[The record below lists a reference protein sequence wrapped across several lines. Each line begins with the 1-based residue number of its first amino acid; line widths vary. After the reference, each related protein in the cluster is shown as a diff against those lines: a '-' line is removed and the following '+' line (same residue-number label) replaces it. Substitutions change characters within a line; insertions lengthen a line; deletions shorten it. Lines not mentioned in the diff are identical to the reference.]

1 MTLWLEP
8 EQLERVLRHDDSEE
22 GGALVRIEF
31 LVTDQDPADPKTADP
46 VGG

>member
-1 MTLWLEP
+1 MTLGL
-8 EQLERVLRHDDSEE
+8 EQLERVLRHDEE

-31 LVTDQDPADPKTADP
+31 LVTDQDPADPETADP